1 ISLGLVAACATSEI
15 EEPAI
20 QASERLECQKVAP
33 PDYDACLE
41 RARTGTVLHVPDSVW
56 QRDRKWN
63 QRPFDCA
70 WCLYLRPGCGSIGYE
85 PQARYGSCCAAMAA
99 IACFR
104 EGDRLASSRASRC
117 WRSLSLRLG
126 SS

>member
-1 ISLGLVAACATSEI
+1 MRKYLATSQGLQIILLLISLGLVAACATSEI

-63 QRPFDCA
+63 QRPFD
-70 WCLYLRPGCGSIGYE
+70 
-85 PQARYGSCCAAMAA
+85 
-99 IACFR
+99 
-104 EGDRLASSRASRC
+104 
-117 WRSLSLRLG
+117 
-126 SS
+126 